1 MTLALIALSSAA
13 IAALVVV
20 ALAYARSVSS
30 LTRQAG
36 RERDLLLNQLLHVLD
51 RPWTPAP
58 ATRRWAGSAPVIPP
72 VGENGNELVLID
84 DGDQLLSS

>member
-1 MTLALIALSSAA
+1 MTFALIGLSAA
-13 IAALVVV
+13 SLAALVVV
-20 ALAYARSVSS
+20 ALAYARSVST

-58 ATRRWAGSAPVIPP
+58 AVRERWAASAPV
-72 VGENGNELVLID
+72 VATANDVDELVLID
-84 DGDQLLSS
+84 DGDQLLSV